1 MLIVDSH
8 DHALLALYRKPCE
21 TCNTPRNKKCSLSVP
36 GVGVVKATC
45 KVIHSEG
52 LTMNVRVVL
61 EAKDSMSHR
70 KEKRKPEGQSPLLQ
84 LESKVRRRN
93 DDEE

>member
-1 MLIVDSH
+1 
-8 DHALLALYRKPCE
+8 
-21 TCNTPRNKKCSLSVP
+21 
-36 GVGVVKATC
+36 
-45 KVIHSEG
+45 
-52 LTMNVRVVL
+52 MNVRVVL